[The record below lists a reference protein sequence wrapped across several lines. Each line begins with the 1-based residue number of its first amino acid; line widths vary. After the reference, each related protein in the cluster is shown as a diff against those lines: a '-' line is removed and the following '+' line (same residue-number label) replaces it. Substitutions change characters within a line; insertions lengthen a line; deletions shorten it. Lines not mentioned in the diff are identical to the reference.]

1 MSNPRYHAAN
11 PARRVV
17 TGHAAN
23 GRSIIVSDGAA
34 PRAVDFD
41 HVPGMS
47 NELIWG
53 TDGQGQ
59 PVDDTTQ
66 ASSLSYVP
74 EVGGTRM
81 MIVRFPPDTVF
92 ADPKF
97 DGLAA
102 AAEQAALL
110 PGLAARFETEH
121 PGFHRTPTIDYGV
134 VLDGEILLE
143 LDDGVTASLKTG
155 DVVVQNA
162 TRHAWRNCTDK
173 PATMAFVLIGVPA
186 SSALP
191 ESLSAARPTQLAAVV
206 ARDEEAQ

>member
-1 MSNPRYHAAN
+1 MGIPRYHAAN
-11 PARRVV
+11 PARRLV
-17 TGHAAN
+17 TGHADD

-34 PRAVDFD
+34 PRAVDFE

-59 PVDDTTQ
+59 PVDDATR
-66 ASSLSYVP
+66 APGLSYVP
-74 EVGGTRM
+74 EIGGTRM

-97 DGLAA
+97 DGVAA
-102 AAEQAALL
+102 VAEQAALL
-110 PGLAARFETEH
+110 PGLAERFEAEN

-134 VLDGEILLE
+134 VLDGEMLLE
-143 LDDGVTASLKTG
+143 LDDGVTASLKRG

-173 PATMAFVLIGVPA
+173 PATMAFVLVGVPA
-186 SSALP
+186 GGAYP
-191 ESLSAARPTQLAAVV
+191 ESLSAARPTQMAPVV
-206 ARDEEAQ
+206 ARKGEAQ